1 MKRNVTLMVTLVVSL
16 MTMAAILAPAP
27 ASAAPP
33 FGSFGGKVGGGNSG
47 ANFLPL
53 QGWALDDDGVAA
65 VDILVD
71 GAVVGRANYHRNR
84 PAVAQR
90 FPGYPDSLAAGWVY
104 QLDTTHFLN
113 GNHTVTPRIL
123 SKSGETT
130 NLPSRVFEFL
140 NVEHNLVPFGKI
152 EFPAPQAEMRGK
164 CDLTNQDRRVEVIS
178 GYALDAGVQDYD
190 TGVGYV
196 EMLLDRSLAPDL
208 SGVGDGIVNTVNNG
222 WNSRR
227 DCVFDTSKDGFYSC
241 YGLRRTDLEPIF
253 PGLKDAPH
261 SGFRF
266 LIDIGE
272 LVGLRLYSEGAHV
285 LTIRAGDHAGQVS
298 LIGEIP
304 VTFICDEHTFNKNEE
319 GIGNIDQPVFGQ
331 QLSGFTYVSGW
342 ALDWEGIGLVQ
353 VLIDGVIVGP
363 AETGLPYPFIS
374 SLYLG
379 YPQSAAPGWRL
390 LIDTRN
396 YSNGPHQIEL
406 LVTDVKASSTY
417 IGKRQFVINNP

>member
-1 MKRNVTLMVTLVVSL
+1 
-16 MTMAAILAPAP
+16 
-27 ASAAPP
+27 
-33 FGSFGGKVGGGNSG
+33 
-47 ANFLPL
+47 
-53 QGWALDDDGVAA
+53 
-65 VDILVD
+65 
-71 GAVVGRANYHRNR
+71 VVGRANYHRNR
-84 PAVAQR
+84 PAVAQL

-130 NLPSRVFEFL
+130 KLPSRIFEFL
-140 NVEHNLVPFGKI
+140 NVQHNLVPFGRI
-152 EFPAPQAEMRGK
+152 EFPAPQAEMRGH
-164 CDLTNQDRRVEVIS
+164 CDSNTDRRLTVLI

-196 EMLLDRSLAPDL
+196 ELLIDRALFF
-208 SGVGDGIVNTVNNG
+208 
-222 WNSRR
+222 NSRL
-227 DCVFDTSKDGFYSC
+227 DCIFDSTQGGFTDC
-241 YGLRRTDLEPIF
+241 YGLRRIDLEPIF

-266 LIDIGE
+266 VLDIGE
-272 LVGLRLYSEGAHV
+272 LVGDGLYTEGAHV

-304 VTFICDEHTFNKNEE
+304 VQFVCDNHVGGNEE

-331 QLSGFTYVSGW
+331 QLSGFTFVNGW

-353 VLIDGVIVGP
+353 VLIDGAIVGP
-363 AETGLPYPFIS
+363 AETGLAYPFIS

-406 LVTDVKASSTY
+406 LITDVKGQSTY

>member
-1 MKRNVTLMVTLVVSL
+1 MKRNVTLMVPLRVGL
-16 MTMAAILAPAP
+16 MTLAVAL
-27 ASAAPP
+27 ASAPLWAASP

-71 GAVVGRANYHRNR
+71 GAVVGRASYHRNR
-84 PAVAQR
+84 PAVAQQ

-123 SKSGETT
+123 SKSGETKK
-130 NLPSRVFEFL
+130 LPSRIFEFL
-140 NVEHNLVPFGKI
+140 NVQHNLVPFGKI

-164 CDLTNQDRRVEVIS
+164 CNLVTPDRRFSVVS
-178 GYALDAGVQDYD
+178 GYALDAGVQDFD

-196 EMLLDRSLAPDL
+196 ELLLDRALL
-208 SGVGDGIVNTVNNG
+208 F
-222 WNSRR
+222 NSRL
-227 DCVFDTSKDGFYSC
+227 DCVFDAALDGFSNC
-241 YGLRRTDLEPIF
+241 YGLRRVDLEPIF

-266 LIDIGE
+266 VVDVGDLIGR
-272 LVGLRLYSEGAHV
+272 GFYTEGAHV

-298 LIGEIP
+298 IISEIP
-304 VTFICDEHTFNKNEE
+304 VTFICDEHLGNEE
-319 GIGNIDQPVFGQ
+319 GVGNIDQPVFGQ

-342 ALDWEGIGLVQ
+342 ALDWEGLGAVQ
-353 VLIDGVIVGP
+353 VLIDGAVVGF
-363 AETGLPYPFIS
+363 AETGLTYPSIS

-379 YPQSAAPGWRL
+379 YPQSATPGWRL

-406 LVTDVKASSTY
+406 QIIDILNQSTY
-417 IGKRQFVINNP
+417 VGKRQFVINNP

>member
-1 MKRNVTLMVTLVVSL
+1 MKRNVTQVVPLIVGL
-16 MTMAAILAPAP
+16 MTMAAILAAAP
-27 ASAAPP
+27 VWAAPP

-140 NVEHNLVPFGKI
+140 NVQHDLVPFGKI
-152 EFPAPQAEMRGK
+152 EFPAPQAELHGDCNRGG
-164 CDLTNQDRRVEVIS
+164 DPRRWSVIS

-196 EMLLDRSLAPDL
+196 EVLIDRALFS
-208 SGVGDGIVNTVNNG
+208 
-222 WNSRR
+222 NSRL
-227 DCVFDTSKDGFYSC
+227 DCVFDTARDGFADC
-241 YGLRRTDLEPIF
+241 YGLRRVDLEPIF

-266 LIDIGE
+266 LLDLGV
-272 LVGLRLYSEGAHV
+272 LLTPDPVTGFPPQYSEGQHV

-304 VTFICDEHTFNKNEE
+304 VTFICQQHIRNEDS
-319 GIGNIDQPVFGQ
+319 IGNIDQPVFGQ

-353 VLIDGVIVGP
+353 VLIDGAIVGP
-363 AETGLPYPFIS
+363 AETGLAYPFIS

-379 YPQSAAPGWRL
+379 FPQSAAPGWRL

-406 LVTDVKASSTY
+406 LVTDVKAFSTY